1 MPDTDEKN
9 FQNEMRQA
17 QIASKNQPSET
28 DPPEDEEAAEE
39 AETMETGEAERAAG
53 QGMVQRRRAAV
64 ARTAAKEMAEAKVI
78 QLAGTVQKKGGWAV
92 RFGGGRLI
100 SIGLGLGFSLVGLII
115 GVPLLIIGGALFM
128 IGILGSIVGE
138 ATYQFGKSMERKA
151 KKKMKGG
158 GGGAAAAMGA
168 MKEGASR
175 FFQILA
181 SVFANIG
188 CSVFGFLAG
197 FFLICV
203 IAVVLVAFFDDLF
216 GGIFSAIADFFS

>member
-1 MPDTDEKN
+1 MPGTDEKN

-17 QIASKNQPSET
+17 QIASKSQPSET

-39 AETMETGEAERAAG
+39 AGMVETGEAERAAG
-53 QGMVQRRRAAV
+53 QGMAQRRRAAMK
-64 ARTAAKEMAEAKVI
+64 AAVKEMAEAKVV

-100 SIGLGLGFSLVGLII
+100 SLGLGLGFSLIGLII

-128 IGILGSIVGE
+128 IGFLGSLVGE

-151 KKKMKGG
+151 KKKTKGG
-158 GGGAAAAMGA
+158 EGGAAAAMGA
-168 MKEGASR
+168 MKETASR
-175 FFQILA
+175 FCQILA

-188 CSVFGFLAG
+188 CSMVGLLAG